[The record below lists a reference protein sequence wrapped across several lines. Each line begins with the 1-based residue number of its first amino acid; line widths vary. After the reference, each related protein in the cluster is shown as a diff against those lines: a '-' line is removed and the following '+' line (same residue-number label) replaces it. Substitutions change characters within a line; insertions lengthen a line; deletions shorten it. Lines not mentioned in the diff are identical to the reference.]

1 MPLKPSEEENKYFLA
16 LEAQRRKDLRKA
28 YEKAAEELARQEKT
42 ARAAGIDDLGLAA
55 RLRSL
60 GFDGENARV
69 LDVLPLVLV
78 AWADGS
84 VSSAERAVVM
94 RAVEARGVDP
104 HGEAGLKVAAL
115 LEKKP
120 SPAMENEILLIL
132 QDLVALDQRRGADI
146 ATLCTQ
152 VAEATRTL
160 FGLGT
165 KISDEERALLGR
177 IAGQFQTAAHAQIKE
192 KLS

>member
-1 MPLKPSEEENKYFLA
+1 MPRGSTTLDWL
-16 LEAQRRKDLRKA
+16 
-28 YEKAAEELARQEKT
+28 
-42 ARAAGIDDLGLAA
+42 A

-132 QDLVALDQRRGADI
+132 RTWWLLTNAGGGYRHALHSGRRSHPDPVRAWDKNFRRG
-146 ATLCTQ
+146 TCSS
-152 VAEATRTL
+152 
-160 FGLGT
+160 G
-165 KISDEERALLGR
+165 SDR
-177 IAGQFQTAAHAQIKE
+177 H
-192 KLS
+192 